1 MCEINK
7 NMETNKTQLSDKE
20 KKRRKELAI
29 LKAQNEMLAQARETA
44 VQYGEEHDMD
54 MENVLTQIDKAMND
68 NVAEAASVH
77 GASKTEMES
86 TEYASA
92 NKAEIKKYEKRLKKK
107 GITHEELSRK
117 DISEITATASA
128 NSSKNKTKRRQRNV
142 IGVGYVHTGDASSQ
156 TEVKKEEKVE
166 EIKQEKEVKPISA
179 KPAPQQVEPKHE
191 LKDFNKPQQDNRSG
205 YSIPDNVQYD
215 IIPLPS
221 DGKIYSH
228 PTLRTGRIPVAYLTA
243 SDENIIVSPNMY
255 RDGKILDVILER
267 KILDKSIK
275 PEDLCQGDRD
285 AIILWLRATGYGVDF
300 PVKITNPND
309 REKQYNT
316 NINLSELKYLPFTLM
331 CDENGLSSFF
341 TESGDEIKF
350 KILTYKDEEEL
361 KQIVLEK
368 YIDKEYY
375 NIKRLSDELKYYIN
389 ALTSKEVEDDMKTN
403 LMEDIE
409 EINNWINNIDIK
421 TKETS
426 APYTLTNTER
436 MIKHVVSINGNTDRD
451 YIRQYIEN
459 IRTMDSY
466 RLRNYI
472 SHNTPGVD
480 MEITITIPESDG
492 GGSFT
497 TFLGIDDAIFLNVP
511 EL

>member
-1 MCEINK
+1 
-7 NMETNKTQLSDKE
+7 
-20 KKRRKELAI
+20 
-29 LKAQNEMLAQARETA
+29 
-44 VQYGEEHDMD
+44 
-54 MENVLTQIDKAMND
+54 
-68 NVAEAASVH
+68 
-77 GASKTEMES
+77 
-86 TEYASA
+86 
-92 NKAEIKKYEKRLKKK
+92 
-107 GITHEELSRK
+107 
-117 DISEITATASA
+117 
-128 NSSKNKTKRRQRNV
+128 
-142 IGVGYVHTGDASSQ
+142 
-156 TEVKKEEKVE
+156 
-166 EIKQEKEVKPISA
+166 
-179 KPAPQQVEPKHE
+179 
-191 LKDFNKPQQDNRSG
+191 
-205 YSIPDNVQYD
+205 
-215 IIPLPS
+215 
-221 DGKIYSH
+221 
-228 PTLRTGRIPVAYLTA
+228 
-243 SDENIIVSPNMY
+243 
-255 RDGKILDVILER
+255 
-267 KILDKSIK
+267 
-275 PEDLCQGDRD
+275 
-285 AIILWLRATGYGVDF
+285 
-300 PVKITNPND
+300 
-309 REKQYNT
+309 
-316 NINLSELKYLPFTLM
+316 M

-421 TKETS
+421 TKESS